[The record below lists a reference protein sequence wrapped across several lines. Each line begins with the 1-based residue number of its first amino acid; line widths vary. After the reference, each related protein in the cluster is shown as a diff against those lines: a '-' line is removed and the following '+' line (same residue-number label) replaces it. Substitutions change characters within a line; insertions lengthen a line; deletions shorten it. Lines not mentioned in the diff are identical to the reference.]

1 MTRYSD
7 ARGVLM
13 QAYLLTAA
21 GPLLSELPAPVPRP
35 HEVLVHVRA
44 VALNRVDLAMAAGH
58 VHGSAGGLGNVLG
71 LELAGE
77 VIQCGA
83 EVSGLEPGARVMCSG
98 AGAFAQ
104 LAAVDAQRVL
114 AIPAGMEWEQAAAL
128 PVALQTMHDALAT
141 QGALQSR
148 QSVLIQGASSAV
160 GLMGLQLAKLLGARC
175 VAGSSGDPQR
185 RAQLARFGANLAV
198 DWRDPA
204 WVQQVLDATEGAGVD
219 VLIDQISGS
228 LLNQNLRATRIAG
241 RIVNVGRLGG
251 QRGDIDF
258 DLHALR
264 RIQYLGVTFR
274 TRSRAEV
281 CAIVARVRSELSTP
295 LAQGLLNMPIDRV
308 FAWPELLAALAYMRT
323 NQHLGKIVLRM

>member
-1 MTRYSD
+1 
-7 ARGVLM
+7 M
-13 QAYLLTAA
+13 QAYLLTTS
-21 GPLLSELPAPVPRP
+21 GPVLSEVAAPVPRP
-35 HEVLVHVRA
+35 HEVLVRVHT

-77 VIQCGA
+77 VIQCGT

-104 LAAVDAQRVL
+104 LVAVDAQRVL
-114 AIPAGMEWEQAAAL
+114 AIPAAMEWEQAAAL

-141 QGALQSR
+141 QGALQR
-148 QSVLIQGASSAV
+148 GQCVLIQGASSAV
-160 GLMGLQLAKLLGARC
+160 GLMGMQLAKLLGARW

-185 RAQLARFGANLAV
+185 RAQLTRFGADLAI
-198 DWRDPA
+198 DWRDTL
-204 WVQQVLDATEGAGVD
+204 WVQQVLEATGGDGVD
-219 VLIDQISGS
+219 VLIDQISGR

-251 QRGDIDF
+251 QRGEMDF

-264 RIQYLGVTFR
+264 RIHYVGVTFR

-281 CAIVARVRSELSTP
+281 GAIVQRVRSELAAP
-295 LAQGLLNMPIDRV
+295 LAQGLLQMPIDRV
-308 FAWPELLAALAYMRT
+308 FAWPELLAALTYMRA
-323 NQHLGKIVLRM
+323 NQHLGKIVLRL